1 MAVLT
6 VIPLLSAC
14 GAASTP
20 SGSAKTRATT
30 AVTGTTTAA
39 TTTTP
44 TAVATTIPAAVATT
58 TPTAIDLRTINWND
72 ITVPGR
78 ACGPDITSN
87 ITLHNGQA
95 MVQDP
100 TVHATVTLPGVPQVS
115 GEYPLNISIQPQF
128 GQLAGGPQVA
138 VLALTCSL
146 SGVAAG
152 LYETTAVFDAPDGTP
167 HLLALLSDEEYG
179 HIPGVDSAL
188 VPTAY
193 QVTDGVIAVD
203 GSYLQGDDPIANPT
217 GRGST
222 TIVYRDGTV
231 APSGII
237 AVLPPGSA
245 SSPTTTPPTSTTTPP
260 TSGTGSG
267 RTITAQGYSGRTY
280 TATVVAEDQ
289 VANCAA
295 NSSGTAVIEY
305 FQQHPCPMGASRRL
319 QTIPYQGR
327 TVALSIIEVAAPAGP
342 PGNLYEY
349 ATQLDELEN
358 APNTGGLD
366 DLLQS
371 GVRPAGWPSAIPGN
385 ETFLVIGEDTTVY
398 IFDAWYLQGA
408 TVPQDPVLVNLIH
421 DIFLTPLAIPQEG

>member
-1 MAVLT
+1 M
-6 VIPLLSAC
+6 
-14 GAASTP
+14 
-20 SGSAKTRATT
+20 
-30 AVTGTTTAA
+30 
-39 TTTTP
+39 
-44 TAVATTIPAAVATT
+44 ATT

-203 GSYLQGDDPIANPT
+203 GSYLQGDDPTRTPPGADRQPSSIAT
-217 GRGST
+217 
-222 TIVYRDGTV
+222 
-231 APSGII
+231 APSHP
-237 AVLPPGSA
+237 AA
-245 SSPTTTPPTSTTTPP
+245 SSLYCRPDQPRPRPLHPPRPPPRRPRQGPEAAGPSPLRDTPDGPTRLPLWRRTKSPTAPRTPP
-260 TSGTGSG
+260 
-267 RTITAQGYSGRTY
+267 
-280 TATVVAEDQ
+280 E
-289 VANCAA
+289 
-295 NSSGTAVIEY
+295 
-305 FQQHPCPMGASRRL
+305 RR
-319 QTIPYQGR
+319 
-327 TVALSIIEVAAPAGP
+327 
-342 PGNLYEY
+342 
-349 ATQLDELEN
+349 
-358 APNTGGLD
+358 
-366 DLLQS
+366 
-371 GVRPAGWPSAIPGN
+371 
-385 ETFLVIGEDTTVY
+385 
-398 IFDAWYLQGA
+398 
-408 TVPQDPVLVNLIH
+408 
-421 DIFLTPLAIPQEG
+421 